1 MQQKIGFRHPS
12 SRTPVT
18 LYNALAGGYNRLRD
32 ERPHRSSLPH
42 CFSPFQLEGPHTA
55 QPSYVSREGLERL
68 KSELE
73 ELRTVLRQEAADRIQ
88 QSLEL
93 GGVESNAEYEYSKNE
108 LAFIEGRILT
118 LDSMINNAVIIQEGS
133 GSGDTVEVENTIAV
147 KDQDGRSIGY
157 TIVGSTEADPSQGKI
172 SNVSPIGKSLLG
184 KRIGEIAEVDV
195 PSGKIR
201 LEVIAIE

>member
-1 MQQKIGFRHPS
+1 MR
-12 SRTPVT
+12 
-18 LYNALAGGYNRLRD
+18 
-32 ERPHRSSLPH
+32 EPHRRSLPH

-88 QSLEL
+88 QSRELE
-93 GGVESNAEYEYSKNE
+93 GVESNAEYEYSKNE

-133 GSGDTVEVENTIAV
+133 GSGDTV
-147 KDQDGRSIGY
+147 
-157 TIVGSTEADPSQGKI
+157 VGNTEADPSQGNI

-184 KRIGEIAEVDV
+184 KRIGKIAEVDV

>member
-1 MQQKIGFRHPS
+1 M
-12 SRTPVT
+12 
-18 LYNALAGGYNRLRD
+18 
-32 ERPHRSSLPH
+32 
-42 CFSPFQLEGPHTA
+42 A

-73 ELRTVLRQEAADRIQ
+73 ELRTVLRQEAANRIQ
-88 QSLEL
+88 QSREW
-93 GGVESNAEYEYSKNE
+93 GGVESNAEYEYSKDE

-133 GSGDTVEVENTIAV
+133 RSGDTVEVENTVAI
-147 KDQDGRSIGY
+147 KDQDGRSIRY

-172 SNVSPIGKSLLG
+172 SNVSPIGKSLLVE
-184 KRIGEIAEVDV
+184 RIGEIAEVDV

>member
-1 MQQKIGFRHPS
+1 MRES
-12 SRTPVT
+12 
-18 LYNALAGGYNRLRD
+18 
-32 ERPHRSSLPH
+32 HRRSLPH

-88 QSLEL
+88 QSREL

-172 SNVSPIGKSLLG
+172 SNVSPIGKSHLG

>member
-1 MQQKIGFRHPS
+1 M
-12 SRTPVT
+12 
-18 LYNALAGGYNRLRD
+18 
-32 ERPHRSSLPH
+32 
-42 CFSPFQLEGPHTA
+42 A

-73 ELRTVLRQEAADRIQ
+73 ELRTVHRQEAADWIQ
-88 QSLEL
+88 QSREL

>member
-1 MQQKIGFRHPS
+1 MR
-12 SRTPVT
+12 
-18 LYNALAGGYNRLRD
+18 
-32 ERPHRSSLPH
+32 EPHRPSLPH
-42 CFSPFQLEGPHTA
+42 CFSPFRLEGPHTA

-88 QSLEL
+88 QSRER